1 MTRLKDIMV
10 QWQTVSGDPVT
21 VGDVTVTPQS
31 KALIVR
37 WPFGGFV
44 WNRPVAVLVERD
56 GSRIVERMRVIDV
69 TRMVQLGLL
78 GFGLILSIAVFGRS
92 VRRKEQRSWVALST
106 K

>member
-1 MTRLKDIMV
+1 MARLKDTV
-10 QWQTVSGDPVT
+10 QWQTISGSPVT
-21 VGDVTVTPQS
+21 AGDVTVTPQS
-31 KALIVR
+31 QALIVR

-44 WNRPVAVLVERD
+44 WNRPVAILVERD

-69 TRMVQLGLL
+69 TRLVQLGLL
-78 GFGLILSIAVFGRS
+78 GFSLILSIAVFGRS